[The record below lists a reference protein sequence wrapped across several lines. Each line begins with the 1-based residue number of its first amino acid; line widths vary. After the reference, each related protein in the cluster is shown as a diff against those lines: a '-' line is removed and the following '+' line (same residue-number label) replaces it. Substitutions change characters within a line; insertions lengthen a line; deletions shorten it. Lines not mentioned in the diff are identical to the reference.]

1 MQIGA
6 LLISAHSFHEIP
18 QDLWEA
24 TDIRHSIDEAPAMS
38 NVTLTKGA
46 RAARKGLAW
55 PPGVSGEI
63 VGAVRAN
70 LEATGVSLVRGKW
83 EVLK

>member
-46 RAARKGLAW
+46 RAARKGLA
-55 PPGVSGEI
+55 
-63 VGAVRAN
+63 
-70 LEATGVSLVRGKW
+70 
-83 EVLK
+83 

>member
-38 NVTLTKGA
+38 NGPMSPWPKVPELPGKDLLDPQEYQEKSSA
-46 RAARKGLAW
+46 R
-55 PPGVSGEI
+55 S
-63 VGAVRAN
+63 VRTSKPHEFH
-70 LEATGVSLVRGKW
+70 L
-83 EVLK
+83 